1 MTPDELK
8 VRGENAARLLG
19 DKLFSESLDS
29 IEREII
35 EQWEACPVRD
45 TEGREILWNYY
56 KVAKKFRGI
65 LQGMVES
72 GKMAAF
78 HEKEQKTF
86 MDKVVAPFNR
96 R

>member
-1 MTPDELK
+1 MTPDEIR

-19 DKLFSESLDS
+19 DALLNDSLNT
-29 IEREII
+29 IEREILD
-35 EQWEACPVRD
+35 QWEACPARD
-45 TEGREILWNYY
+45 VEGREELWKYY

-72 GKMAAF
+72 GKVTAF
-78 HEKEQKTF
+78 HEKQQKTF
-86 MDKVVAPFNR
+86 MQKVSEPFR